1 MGSLQLCTP
10 VGSIISVTMQNL
22 MLASCLAV
30 ATSASYLSAPSG
42 LATWP
47 SVGGYGYGSTC
58 YGCHGFSIGK
68 RSAEPSYGGAVL
80 SGEQEQRARSRA
92 GFRIR
97 DQSAPP
103 RIRWILPV
111 PHSVPLRIRQEEC
124 WRFLRR
130 LSDSSEPQQPVR
142 TPAVLRIR
150 HQPGSPQRSVCP
162 TDLQTAF
169 RSQLWRLRLPLLG
182 GVHTVSA
189 KCATWSKY
197 TNC

>member
-68 RSAEPSYGGAVL
+68 RSAEPSYGGALLTLENRNNVHGHQLASGYAISQGHPSGQSVQQISRLHSGL
-80 SGEQEQRARSRA
+80 SYG
-92 GFRIR
+92 
-97 DQSAPP
+97 
-103 RIRWILPV
+103 
-111 PHSVPLRIRQEEC
+111 
-124 WRFLRR
+124 
-130 LSDSSEPQQPVR
+130 
-142 TPAVLRIR
+142 
-150 HQPGSPQRSVCP
+150 
-162 TDLQTAF
+162 
-169 RSQLWRLRLPLLG
+169 
-182 GVHTVSA
+182 
-189 KCATWSKY
+189 
-197 TNC
+197 